1 VNHPPKPKFNR
12 LYKFAGVVLILNCL
26 VCLNSLS
33 ILEKDIERVVFSRD
47 TVTVIERLFNS
58 VEKAEIGVRSFLLS
72 GTDHDRAE
80 LDQFLFH
87 IDQALDDLTHRSKG
101 NPLLAARVGS
111 LKHVAAE
118 RNLQMKELARVR
130 WLKDR
135 NGMVPLVDDKV
146 GRRTAEE
153 VVRLVKAM
161 ESDEDQRLADATTSA
176 RRAIGRTIVTV
187 VLASLLALL
196 LIGVVYS
203 VTRREIVRRE
213 AAAEAIREREEWIS
227 ATLTSISDAV
237 IATDEKGKIR
247 LINPVAQALTG
258 WGQAESK
265 GKPLG
270 EVFPLVGEDSQAPV
284 ENPVSRVLSE
294 GVSVG
299 LSNHALLVARD
310 GTQHPVEHC
319 GAPIRDANGAIT
331 GVVLCFRDVAER
343 RRAEIELTASKESAD
358 AANRAKD
365 QFLAVLSHE
374 LRKPLTPVLV
384 AVTGMLDQK
393 SYPELQ
399 PTLEMIRRNVAME
412 SRLIDDLLD
421 VSGIVRGGLR
431 LHMEVVDA
439 HAAIQEAVEMC
450 HAEILLANIEVKLE
464 LSAEGSHVL
473 ADETRLMQV
482 FWNLITNAAKFTPE
496 GGRLVIQTRNEGL
509 PARSISTSR
518 LVIEF
523 RDTGI
528 GIEANSLTRIF
539 EPFEQGDGSFRRR
552 YGGLGLGLAISRGIV
567 ESHGGRMSVHS
578 PGRGK
583 GATFRLDLTSVPAPT
598 PGRPVPLPPSPPDPS
613 EPLRLLLVEDNQDTL
628 RYLALILGQRGHEV
642 HTAASLEAA
651 RSALSKGE
659 FDLLISDIELPD
671 GTGLELMR
679 QAGNIPGIAMSGFGS
694 EDDLRLSESAGFAT
708 HLTKPIDVRKLE
720 EVIQDVISR
729 HANAT

>member
-1 VNHPPKPKFNR
+1 
-12 LYKFAGVVLILNCL
+12 
-26 VCLNSLS
+26 
-33 ILEKDIERVVFSRD
+33 
-47 TVTVIERLFNS
+47 
-58 VEKAEIGVRSFLLS
+58 
-72 GTDHDRAE
+72 
-80 LDQFLFH
+80 
-87 IDQALDDLTHRSKG
+87 
-101 NPLLAARVGS
+101 
-111 LKHVAAE
+111 
-118 RNLQMKELARVR
+118 M
-130 WLKDR
+130 
-135 NGMVPLVDDKV
+135 
-146 GRRTAEE
+146 
-153 VVRLVKAM
+153 
-161 ESDEDQRLADATTSA
+161 
-176 RRAIGRTIVTV
+176 
-187 VLASLLALL
+187 LALL
-196 LIGVVYS
+196 LLGVVYW
-203 VTRREIVRRE
+203 VTRREFARRE
-213 AAAEAIREREEWIS
+213 AAAEAIREREEWFS
-227 ATLTSISDAV
+227 ATLSSISDAV
-237 IATDEKGKIR
+237 IATDSNGKIR
-247 LINPVAQALTG
+247 LINPIAQALTG
-258 WGQAESK
+258 WGHAESR

-270 EVFPLVGEDSQAPV
+270 EVFPLVGEDSRSPV

-384 AVTGMLDQK
+384 AVTGMLEQK
-393 SYPELQ
+393 TNPELQ

-431 LHMEVVDA
+431 LHMEVVDV
-439 HAAIQEAVEMC
+439 HAVIQEAVEMC
-450 HAEILLANIEVKLE
+450 HAETLLANLEVKLE
-464 LSAEGSHVL
+464 LSAEGHHFM

-496 GGRLVIQTRNEGL
+496 GGKLVIQTRNEAAPG
-509 PARSISTSR
+509 RSNSVNR

-528 GIEANSLTRIF
+528 GIQADSLTRIF

-567 ESHGGRMSVHS
+567 ESHGGRMSASS

-583 GATFRLDLTSVPAPT
+583 GATFRLDLSLAPAPL
-598 PGRPVPLPPSPPDPS
+598 PGPPVPLPPSAP
-613 EPLRLLLVEDNQDTL
+613 EPLRSLRLLLVEDNQDTL

-642 HTAASLEAA
+642 RTASSLEAA
-651 RSALSKGE
+651 RSALAEEE

-671 GTGLELMR
+671 GSGLELMR
-679 QAGNIPGIAMSGFGS
+679 EVRDLPGIALSGFGS
-694 EDDLRLSESAGFAT
+694 EDDLNLSESAGFAT
-708 HLTKPIDVRKLE
+708 HLTKPIDMRKLE
-720 EVIQDVISR
+720 EVIQQVISR
-729 HANAT
+729 HASSA